1 MEGHHVSLL
10 SLAGSA
16 VSLGAAPPCTPAEIP
31 LTSQRT
37 WGLAWNANFHRTD
50 EPSPIE
56 VGHRSGQSWRSVCA
70 WLLRSPQRHNCSLR
84 PANDGKPGIRSQ
96 HRYHHLPRLSRPAT
110 TCAKPDWPRFAT
122 AASAL
127 QVTRPHASRIDINTV
142 ASTASFSDACLT
154 AGKIYPASTAGNPAH
169 LRLAPP
175 SLAPS
180 SSSSAKEN
188 CFLSLDSVTTRRTKR

>member
-1 MEGHHVSLL
+1 MEREL
-10 SLAGSA
+10 
-16 VSLGAAPPCTPAEIP
+16 PPY
-31 LTSQRT
+31 
-37 WGLAWNANFHRTD
+37 D

-56 VGHRSGQSWRSVCA
+56 VGHRSGQSWRSVCS
-70 WLLRSPQRHNCSLR
+70 WLLRSPQRHNCSPR
-84 PANDGKPGIRSQ
+84 PANDGKPGIRSPQ
-96 HRYHHLPRLSRPAT
+96 RYQHLPRLSRPAT
-110 TCAKPDWPRFAT
+110 TCAKPDGPRFAT
-122 AASAL
+122 TASAL

-180 SSSSAKEN
+180 SSTSAKEN